1 MQSLTHSVIMILCV
15 YKVDTYMIKEITQ
28 EKLMEKHVE
37 SVQSDWGVVQQSV
50 MIVSCFGIGGIF
62 IP

>member
-1 MQSLTHSVIMILCV
+1 MILCV

>member
-1 MQSLTHSVIMILCV
+1 
-15 YKVDTYMIKEITQ
+15 MIKEITQ
-28 EKLMEKHVE
+28 QKLMDKHVE

-50 MIVSCFGIGGIF
+50 MIVSSFGIGGIF